1 MPSSLN
7 VSFCQDI
14 TALKDFLRLS
24 RTLVDDTITQNL
36 NNLVLPPRF
45 DPASTSRPEKK
56 RMEAPINGKSCNSL
70 IETVFQNWDAR
81 TSTIDYCLQTI
92 KSTPFSSHSLSAD
105 EIRARRL
112 DPYSGRQ
119 TEELPILRTVCDQE
133 QGTERIVRDRTWR
146 VIRGRCEEMTGM
158 DSDWEKAFSEWRKKK
173 DNSSELLPE
182 FNEQ

>member
-1 MPSSLN
+1 MSDLT

-45 DPASTSRPEKK
+45 DPTSTSRPEKK
-56 RMEAPINGKSCNSL
+56 RMQSPIDGKSCNSL
-70 IETVFQNWDAR
+70 IETVFENWDAR

-92 KSTPFSSHSLSAD
+92 HANPVHPHKSTAE

-119 TEELPILRTVCDQE
+119 EEEQPILKRVCDQE

-146 VIRGRCEEMTGM
+146 VIRGRCEEINGVS
-158 DSDWEKAFSEWRKKK
+158 SDWETAFSAWRKSK
-173 DNSSELLPE
+173 STAE
-182 FNEQ
+182 